1 MKTKGISIFILMYFW
16 VKIKTAFSLLVCLI
30 LVVNHLSARQVQ
42 GFEEPFDIVNHPE
55 EFLPFWSANEVR
67 STNARVF
74 QAIGKGRNGSHALGI
89 QPLSTF
95 EGQVHWRVEIRDYEN
110 PKLAFFAKTESNGT
124 GSRPAMLSISF
135 AKKDE
140 TAFTNTI
147 QIGNSETFP
156 NRNTTFQRFEIPIP
170 AELVESREFT
180 IRWSISIGAG
190 TGSAARLIL
199 DDIGIWEMD
208 AVVDPV
214 KILQA
219 TLLNP
224 YRVELVADRS
234 LSTIQPIQISLG
246 GKVPMSVIQPTDT
259 LVWLESVEPLQAP
272 NLEIEITEIQ
282 EKTGERTP
290 EITISIPNE
299 ALQIG
304 NVLPISPREIL
315 LEFSHPYLPS
325 EVSQTSKFLVNGKN
339 PLEIELFQNGYGA
352 RLRLADE
359 LFENRYFILEC
370 KDLTSGL
377 SGHKSSLLRKTVLYV
392 DGVSEIHAITP
403 KSISISFKGKLRT
416 EMIDLE
422 HFRFLEDNEFKFD
435 VDYPDSTAVL
445 LRSEREMEDE
455 RAYQLAI
462 PPITTT
468 RGFTF
473 PGLWKS
479 VIWDISPPEL
489 THVLPVQVNK
499 LLLTFSENL
508 DPAFALNKEAYR
520 IGTNRPLSIEAQPK
534 PNQVLTTWGLT
545 FLEGSTHEIIIA
557 GILDQN
563 GNSNDFQKFEFTFQ
577 KPEPIGFKSLVINEI
592 MPAPRAGNSL
602 PNAEYVEIINTGDHP
617 VFIGGMQ
624 LANPRRQ
631 AQIPSYS
638 LDPGEI
644 LILCSRTHTPLF
656 AKYGKVLGLSNWP
669 SMLNSGDKIRLISA
683 DGEVLDSLNYT
694 TASFGGSSFA
704 SGGYSLE
711 IANPFLDCYL
721 PGNLKTSSAHERGTP
736 GKQNSVFDPSPDLT
750 PLRFVE
756 SLVVGDSMVILR
768 FNKTL
773 QPTLSNL
780 NLKIEPP
787 ISIQQLITSPQ
798 PNELAV
804 RFGQAV
810 PEKTL
815 YQVSI
820 KNLRDCTGNLLEES
834 QEITFARPSAAEI
847 GDLVINEV
855 LFNPRTGAPK
865 FVEIYNASE
874 KYINLKDWKLAN
886 LNGDGVL
893 ANRKVVHQ
901 QDLIIP
907 PKTFLVFTNDRE
919 RLKQEYPKGIESQ
932 FVEVA
937 LPSYPIQRGNVVW
950 IDPDESVQEIF
961 SYEES
966 MHHRLLKEKKGV
978 SLERSSPWISAS
990 DPNNWKSASSSEG
1003 FATPGYRNSTN
1014 FEINAAVGITVEPKI
1029 FSPDGIGEQ
1038 NYTTI
1043 KYTLDQTG
1051 ITGTISI
1058 YSAGGALVKEIC
1070 QNAIWGNNGIYTWD
1084 GTDQSGRRVRP
1095 GYYVVWVEFFDLRGN
1110 VNQIKKTVA
1119 VGTKF

>member
-1 MKTKGISIFILMYFW
+1 MKTEGFYNLILMYFW
-16 VKIKTAFSLLVCLI
+16 VKIKTTFQLLVCLI
-30 LVVNHLSARQVQ
+30 LAVDHLSVGQVQ

-55 EFLPFWSANEVR
+55 EFLPYWSANEVR

-74 QAIGKGRNGSHALGI
+74 QALGKGRNGTHALGI

-95 EGQVHWRVEIRDYEN
+95 DGQVYWRVQIQDYEN

-124 GSRPAMLSISF
+124 GSRPAILSISF
-135 AKKDE
+135 AKKDG

-147 QIGNSETFP
+147 QIGTSETFP

-170 AELVESREFT
+170 AEFSNAKELT
-180 IRWSISIGAG
+180 IRWSISIGIG

-199 DDIGIWEMD
+199 DDVGIWEMD
-208 AVVDPV
+208 AIVDPI

-234 LSTIQPIQISLG
+234 LSTIQPSQINLE
-246 GKVPMSVIQPTDT
+246 GKVPKSVIQPTDT
-259 LVWLESVEPLQAP
+259 LVWLESAEPLQGL
-272 NLEIEITEIQ
+272 NLEIEITEMQ

-290 EITISIPNE
+290 EIMISIPNE

-304 NVLPISPREIL
+304 NVFPVSPKEIL
-315 LEFSHPYLPS
+315 IEFSHPYLPS
-325 EVSQTSKFLVNGKN
+325 EVSQTSKFFVNGKN
-339 PLEIELFQNGYGA
+339 PLEIELLQNGYGA
-352 RLRLADE
+352 WLKLSDE
-359 LFENRYFILEC
+359 LPENRYFIIEC
-370 KDLTSGL
+370 REITSAL
-377 SGHKSSLLRKTVLYV
+377 SSIKNPLIRKTILYV
-392 DGVSEIHAITP
+392 DGVSEIHAISP
-403 KSISISFKGKLRT
+403 SSISISYKGKLRT
-416 EMIDLE
+416 ELIDKE
-422 HFRFLEDNEFKFD
+422 YFKFPEDSEFKFD
-435 VDYPDSTAVL
+435 VDYPDSTTIL
-445 LRSEREMEDE
+445 LRTELEMEDE
-455 RAYQLAI
+455 RAYQLTI

-473 PGLWKS
+473 PGLWKN
-479 VIWDISPPEL
+479 VVWDISPPEL
-489 THVLPVQVNK
+489 THVLPVHGNK

-520 IGTNRPLSIEAQPK
+520 IGTNRPLSIDAQPK

-545 FLEGSTHEIIIA
+545 FIEGSIYEIIIA
-557 GILDQN
+557 GVLDQN
-563 GNSNDFQKFEFTFQ
+563 GNSNDFQQFEFTYQ
-577 KPEPIGFKSLVINEI
+577 KPEPLGFKSLVINEI
-592 MPAPRAGNSL
+592 MPAPKAGNSL
-602 PNAEYVEIINTGDHP
+602 PNAEYVEIMNTGKNP

-638 LDPGEI
+638 IDPGEI

-656 AKYGKVLGLSNWP
+656 TKYGKVLGLGNWP
-669 SMLNSGDKIRLISA
+669 SMLNSGDRIRLLSA

-721 PGNLKTSSAHERGTP
+721 PGNLKTSLAPERGTP
-736 GKQNSVFDPSPDLT
+736 GKHNSVFDPSPDLT

-756 SLVVGDSMVILR
+756 SLVVGDSMVMLR

-773 QPTLSNL
+773 QPTLSDL
-780 NLKIEPP
+780 DLKIAPL
-787 ISIQQLITSPQ
+787 IRIQKVGIGPQ
-798 PNELAV
+798 PNELAI
-804 RFGQAV
+804 RFGQTI

-820 KNLRDCTGNLLEES
+820 RNLRDCTGNLLEES
-834 QEITFARPSAAEI
+834 QVIKFARPSAAEI

-855 LFNPRTGAPK
+855 LFNPRAGAPK

-886 LNGDGVL
+886 LNGDGSL
-893 ANRKVVHQ
+893 ANRKVVYP
-901 QDLIIP
+901 QDFIIT
-907 PKTFLVFTNDRE
+907 PKTFLVFTTDRE
-919 RLKQEYPKGIESQ
+919 RLKQEYPKGIERQ
-932 FVEVA
+932 FVEAV
-937 LPSYPIQRGNVVW
+937 LPSYPIQRGNVAL
-950 IDPDESVQEIF
+950 ISPDESVQEIF
-961 SYEES
+961 SYDES

-978 SLERSSPWISAS
+978 SLERSSPWIPVS
-990 DPNNWKSASSSEG
+990 DPNNWKSASSSDG

-1014 FEINAAVGITVEPKI
+1014 LEINATVGITVEPKI

-1058 YSAGGALVKEIC
+1058 YSVGGAIVKEIC

-1095 GYYVVWVEFFDLRGN
+1095 GYYVVWVELFDLSGN

-1119 VGTKF
+1119 IGTKF